1 MDIVLPIV
9 MTMII
14 VSNAYYGWSF
24 LFCVAIL
31 ALNALPVLEM
41 PFPNHKQPIA
51 KQIAKESVEKNAKPL
66 PKLKQKAN
74 FGIEGVCFIIIS
86 YTSIATI
93 YLLSIWLPKFSESV
107 AMMSPSAS
115 AQTINYYVIGT
126 LANVILASILVKN

>member
-1 MDIVLPIV
+1 M
-9 MTMII
+9 
-14 VSNAYYGWSF
+14 
-24 LFCVAIL
+24 LFR
-31 ALNALPVLEM
+31 
-41 PFPNHKQPIA
+41 
-51 KQIAKESVEKNAKPL
+51 S

-93 YLLSIWLPKFSESV
+93 YLVSIWLPKFSESV

>member
-1 MDIVLPIV
+1 

-74 FGIEGVCFIIIS
+74 FWIEGVCFIIIS